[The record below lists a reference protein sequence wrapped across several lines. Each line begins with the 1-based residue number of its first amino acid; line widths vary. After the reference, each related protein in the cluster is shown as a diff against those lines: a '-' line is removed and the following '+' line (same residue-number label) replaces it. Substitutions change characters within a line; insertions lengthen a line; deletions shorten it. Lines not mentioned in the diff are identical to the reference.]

1 MGARAMTH
9 PEIAVGDAGTIDRMI
24 EQFKA
29 ELRNKGDA
37 LLPEDRPTLLRF
49 YDRLLLRQIRRE
61 QKTFYATAHD
71 DLIANRALTLID
83 EELNAEGDAA

>member
-1 MGARAMTH
+1 MTH
-9 PEIAVGDAGTIDRMI
+9 PEIAAADVGIIDQRI

-29 ELRNKGDA
+29 ELRSKGDA
-37 LLPEDRPTLLRF
+37 RLPEDRPTLLRF
-49 YDRLLLRQIRRE
+49 YDQLLLRQVRRE
-61 QKTFYATAHD
+61 QKNFYATAHD